1 MEGNLLETRLAEWD
15 LQHQNNLSAWR
26 GEMRTGIFPVNDC
39 ATARSPRFFQILGGE
54 GPFFVLLGRWAVNT

>member
-26 GEMRTGIFPVNDC
+26 GEMRSGIFPVN
-39 ATARSPRFFQILGGE
+39 
-54 GPFFVLLGRWAVNT
+54 N